1 MSKTQAGPVHGE
13 RLKSFVERVEKL
25 ADERTAINGDIK
37 DVLSEAKGVGY
48 DVPAIR
54 RLVTYRKMDAADRA
68 EREALDAV
76 YRHALGMAVDA
87 VSNGDM
93 SLREAAKA
101 HGVSK
106 SSIHRA
112 LSVPDVSREMVA
124 DDIGQWLPP
133 HDHNTGEIIE
143 TVVSVV
149 TRDVTPRAILPS
161 PSAWASITT
170 VREAHHAAFEAARE
184 AKREARRR
192 EMEQLNRLAAITD
205 ADMPEPL
212 DFLQGPS
219 PANRSL
225 RP

>member
-1 MSKTQAGPVHGE
+1 MNKTQAGPVHGE

-25 ADERTAINGDIK
+25 ADERTALNGDIR

-54 RLVTYRKMDAADRA
+54 RLVAYRKMDAADRA
-68 EREALDAV
+68 EREALDEV

-93 SLREAAKA
+93 SLRQAAKA

-112 LSVPDVSREMVA
+112 LSVPEVSREMVA
-124 DDIGQWLPP
+124 DDIGHWLPP
-133 HDHNTGEIIE
+133 HDHNTGEILDLVPGE
-143 TVVSVV
+143 VQPS
-149 TRDVTPRAILPS
+149 RILPS
-161 PSAWASITT
+161 PSAWAAITA
-170 VREAHHAAFEAARE
+170 VREAHHARIEAE
-184 AKREARRR
+184 REARRLKR
-192 EMEQLNRLAAITD
+192 QQENAHAAKLALITD
-205 ADMPEPL
+205 ADLPDKPL
-212 DFLQGPS
+212 DFLRGPS

-225 RP
+225 LP

>member
-1 MSKTQAGPVHGE
+1 MAKVGHNSKVQAGPIAGE

-133 HDHNTGEIIE
+133 HDPETGEVIDALAARIIHVQPP
-143 TVVSVV
+143 TS
-149 TRDVTPRAILPS
+149 ILPS
-161 PSAWASITT
+161 RSSWTTITA
-170 VREAHHAAFEAARE
+170 VREAHHAAIEAARE
-184 AKREARRR
+184 TKREARRR
-192 EMEQLNRLAAITD
+192 EMEQLNKLAAITD
-205 ADMPEPL
+205 DDMPPQPA
-212 DFLQGPS
+212 FLRRG
-219 PANRSL
+219 AA
-225 RP
+225 

>member
-1 MSKTQAGPVHGE
+1 MATTKAGPVNAE

-25 ADERTAINGDIK
+25 SDERTAINGDIK

-54 RLVTYRKMDAADRA
+54 RLVSYRKMDATDRA

-93 SLREAAKA
+93 SLRQAAAA

-112 LSVPDVSREMVA
+112 LSVPEVSREMVA

-133 HDHNTGEIIE
+133 HDPETGEVI
-143 TVVSVV
+143 
-149 TRDVTPRAILPS
+149 DVGPTPPNAGPILPS
-161 PSAWASITT
+161 AAAWQAVTA
-170 VREAHHAAFEAARE
+170 VREAHHARIEAE
-184 AKREARRR
+184 REARRLKR
-192 EMEQLNRLAAITD
+192 QQENAHAAKLALITD
-205 ADMPEPL
+205 ADMPDRPP
-212 DFLQGPS
+212 FLSGAS

-225 RP
+225 RT